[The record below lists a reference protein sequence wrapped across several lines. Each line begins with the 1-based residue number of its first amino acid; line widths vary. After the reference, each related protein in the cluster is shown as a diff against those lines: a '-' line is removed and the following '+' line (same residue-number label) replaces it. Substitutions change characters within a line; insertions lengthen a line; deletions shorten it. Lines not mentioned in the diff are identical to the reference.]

1 MGNQRY
7 QKNKLISCFSCLLLI
22 VFLLSQG
29 CTRQLKGKNNQLLS
43 NWVQTEQTT
52 DGKKKYPSD
61 AKVVISA
68 PIKVAFPDIEAY
80 RGSIF
85 SQKAH
90 WEGIFFI
97 NKKDSSVQFFDTIN
111 QLSEDKIK

>member
-7 QKNKLISCFSCLLLI
+7 QENKLISCFSCLI
-22 VFLLSQG
+22 ITAFLFTQG
-29 CTRQLKGKNNQLLS
+29 CKSQLTGKNNQILS
-43 NWVQTEQTT
+43 NWVQMEQTT

-61 AKVVISA
+61 AKVIISA
-68 PIKVAFPDIEAY
+68 PIKVAFPDIDAY

-85 SQKAH
+85 SQKAQ

-97 NKKDSSVQFFDTIN
+97 NKKDSSVQFFDTKN
-111 QLSEDKIK
+111 KLSEDTK